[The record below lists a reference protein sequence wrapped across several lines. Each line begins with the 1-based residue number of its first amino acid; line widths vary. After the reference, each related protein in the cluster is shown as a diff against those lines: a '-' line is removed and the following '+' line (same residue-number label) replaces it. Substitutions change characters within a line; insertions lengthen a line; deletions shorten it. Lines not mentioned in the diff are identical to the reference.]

1 MHNQATMANQ
11 NSLNMT
17 KIVSPISTIC
27 ARIFDTLIK
36 LMMMIMMMMI
46 AITSFKIQNCIDTLK
61 PFGSREVS
69 SKTVKEIL
77 ERN

>member
-1 MHNQATMANQ
+1 MHNQAKMANQ

-36 LMMMIMMMMI
+36 LMMMMMMMI
-46 AITSFKIQNCIDTLK
+46 VITSFKIQNCIDTLK